1 MGKREPIKQMKF
13 GKLDICVQKYEIRP
27 LLIHYTKINTRWI
40 KNLTIRPE
48 TIKRLEQNIDENLL
62 DISLIHDFFAI
73 TPEAQET
80 KTKIDRWDYR
90 KLKSFCRKKEAIIS
104 LF

>member
-1 MGKREPIKQMKF
+1 MYKNI
-13 GKLDICVQKYEIRP
+13 KLDPCLTP
-27 LLIHYTKINTRWI
+27 YTKINSRWI
-40 KNLTIRPE
+40 KILTIRPE
-48 TIKRLEQNIDENLL
+48 TIKQPEQNIDENLL
-62 DISLIHDFFAI
+62 DISFINDFFAI
-73 TPEAQET
+73 TPEAQRT

>member
-1 MGKREPIKQMKF
+1 MYKNI
-13 GKLDICVQKYEIRP
+13 KLDPC
-27 LLIHYTKINTRWI
+27 LIPYTKINSRWI
-40 KNLTIRPE
+40 KILTIRPE
-48 TIKRLEQNIDENLL
+48 TIKQLEQNIDENLL
-62 DISLIHDFFAI
+62 DISFINDFFAI
-73 TPEAQET
+73 TPEAQKT

>member
-1 MGKREPIKQMKF
+1 MYKNI
-13 GKLDICVQKYEIRP
+13 KLDLC
-27 LLIHYTKINTRWI
+27 LIPYTKINSRWI
-40 KNLTIRPE
+40 KILTIRPE
-48 TIKRLEQNIDENLL
+48 TIKQLEQNIDENLL
-62 DISLIHDFFAI
+62 DISFINDFFAI
-73 TPEAQET
+73 TPEAQKT